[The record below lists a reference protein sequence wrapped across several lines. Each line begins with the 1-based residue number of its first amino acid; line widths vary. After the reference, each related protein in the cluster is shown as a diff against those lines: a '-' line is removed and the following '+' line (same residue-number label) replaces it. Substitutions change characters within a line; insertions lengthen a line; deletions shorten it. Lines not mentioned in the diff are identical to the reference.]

1 MAMSKPASEQEL
13 AEKRRRELKVSTI
26 LTEFAKRHRRKIEA
40 SRFLLKLEGPLDTTE
55 ALAQAAGIS
64 SPNGCAISATDS
76 SGKVGSFF
84 KINAINKTTI
94 EAYLRAKASLTT
106 FVPTF
111 IPCKQARKSLSPHS
125 RHPTLGIETTLP
137 HRRLE
142 HLHDEPRPAQNEYPV
157 WYFVYGDL
165 AEGDVLFDL
174 LGCGRHSRN
183 SQVVGGIL
191 KRRGEDWVLLNDP
204 NGIRCMPWLA
214 LLVETK
220 GQEDMLR
227 VYQTDTYEALR
238 CTIGVWGEATVAGLT
253 F

>member
-13 AEKRRRELKVSTI
+13 AEKRRRELKASII
-26 LTEFAKRHRRKIEA
+26 LTELAKRHRR
-40 SRFLLKLEGPLDTTE
+40 KLEGPLDTTE
-55 ALAQAAGIS
+55 AVAQAAGIS

-94 EAYLRAKASLTT
+94 EAYLRAKPSLTT
-106 FVPTF
+106 FVPIF
-111 IPCKQARKSLSPHS
+111 IPCNPARKSLSSHS
-125 RHPTLGIETTLP
+125 LHPTLGIETTLP

-174 LGCGRHSRN
+174 LGCERHSE
-183 SQVVGGIL
+183 IL
-191 KRRGEDWVLLNDP
+191 RLL
-204 NGIRCMPWLA
+204 
-214 LLVETK
+214 E
-220 GQEDMLR
+220 E
-227 VYQTDTYEALR
+227 Y
-238 CTIGVWGEATVAGLT
+238 
-253 F
+253 

>member
-13 AEKRRRELKVSTI
+13 AEKRKRELKASTI
-26 LTEFAKRHRRKIEA
+26 LTE
-40 SRFLLKLEGPLDTTE
+40 PLDTTE
-55 ALAQAAGIS
+55 AVAQAAGIS

-94 EAYLRAKASLTT
+94 EAYLRAKPSLTT

-111 IPCKQARKSLSPHS
+111 IPCNPARKSLSPHS
-125 RHPTLGIETTLP
+125 LHPTLGIETTLP

-165 AEGDVLFDL
+165 AEGDVLLDL
-174 LGCGRHSRN
+174 LRCERHLRN

-214 LLVETK
+214 LLVEIK

-227 VYQTDTYEALR
+227 VYQTDAYEVVR
-238 CTIGVWGEATVAGLT
+238 CTIGIWGEATVAGLT
-253 F
+253 FRFIE